1 MAEFQKYMFDNFVV
15 PNDNEPV
22 IDEPQVMT
30 TSENEA
36 AQDLPSSENTDTM
49 PEEVVAEAT
58 VEPMPPAAPEP
69 EIKAEPTV
77 SFSHEELDAEVKKAE
92 ERGYEKGFQVAQS
105 EKEQRQ
111 SLLLTEISG
120 KLQELLDNAAA
131 VQTNLEAEQMSLSVE
146 LVRKLLPTLEKTQ
159 AQAEVKKFLADNF
172 VNFRKEP
179 SLSFSFNPEVVA
191 QMPEVI
197 SKLASQND
205 FEGKIAIHKDAN
217 LALTDCRV
225 EWLNG
230 GVERNNHKM
239 LEKMSE
245 LFDDKTMN
253 EKERE
258 HG

>member
-1 MAEFQKYMFDNFVV
+1 M
-15 PNDNEPV
+15 
-22 IDEPQVMT
+22 
-30 TSENEA
+30 
-36 AQDLPSSENTDTM
+36 
-49 PEEVVAEAT
+49 
-58 VEPMPPAAPEP
+58 
-69 EIKAEPTV
+69 
-77 SFSHEELDAEVKKAE
+77 
-92 ERGYEKGFQVAQS
+92 
-105 EKEQRQ
+105 
-111 SLLLTEISG
+111 
-120 KLQELLDNAAA
+120 
-131 VQTNLEAEQMSLSVE
+131 
-146 LVRKLLPTLEKTQ
+146 
-159 AQAEVKKFLADNF
+159 ADNF

-191 QMPEVI
+191 AMPEII

-253 EKERE
+253 GKERE